1 MADPPPSARTLRDLV
16 ALVER
21 LRAPDG
27 CPWDREQRLGDV
39 RAYLLEEAHE
49 AAAAIDEESWPAIA
63 GELGDLLFQA
73 AFLLRLGEEA
83 GALDAERVIAGVHDK
98 MVARHPHV
106 FGEERAADA
115 EEVRQSWERR
125 KAAASQGESLL
136 AGVPPSLPALVAAYR
151 LSQKAAGV
159 GFDWPNAPAVLEKV
173 REELAEVENEL
184 PAEPTRAGAS
194 TSVDDAPA
202 RADASAAE
210 PENAAAHDAL
220 EGELGDLLFA
230 VANLARHLGVDP
242 ERALARTNAKF
253 RRRFAHLERRLAESG
268 RKLGE
273 VPLDDLEALWQ
284 EAKTAMS
291 PAPDQ
296 RRGDEDGGGGAE

>member
-1 MADPPPSARTLRDLV
+1 MADEAATATTLRDLV

-73 AFLLRLGEEA
+73 AFVLRLGEEA

-115 EEVRQSWERR
+115 QEVRQSWERR

-136 AGVPPSLPALVAAYR
+136 AGVPTSLPALVAAYR

-173 REELAEVENEL
+173 REELAEVEQEL
-184 PAEPTRAGAS
+184 PAAPTSNEAS
-194 TSVDDAPA
+194 TGVNDTSA
-202 RADASAAE
+202 RDSAASSD
-210 PENAAAHDAL
+210 AASTNDAL

-268 RKLGE
+268 RRLGE

-284 EAKTAMS
+284 EAKT
-291 PAPDQ
+291 Q
-296 RRGDEDGGGGAE
+296 T